1 MILPPIKNHKVP
13 RPLLV
18 DAYTCC
24 SEKFENQDALDFSTY
39 QLAFRR
45 KLIDIDSSLYSE
57 EDNRIVFYGLQA
69 ILDELLREPI
79 TNKEIDESIAFLEK
93 RKATTAGLANF
104 DFNEEMWRR
113 VVDEFAGRPPIQI
126 EALPEGSVCYPGE
139 PVLRVTSKVK
149 GFGQLCAYFEAVLL
163 HVWATS
169 ERVTA
174 ARHWY
179 ENQLRLIRAIE
190 KGEIIFKDGRTDKG
204 NGQLIYDE
212 GMVHFLSSIRLHDF
226 GARGAIC
233 SQESDRLG
241 QAHLLVFSG
250 TDTWKGAYQAWKNG
264 AGDGIGT
271 SVKAHAHRT
280 VSGHNPWYNAYQY
293 MYDTAKDGEILSQ
306 VADLVDYRADV
317 AKYLVPLALDAATKK
332 NGKVIVARPDSAKN
346 FEDLLDQVKYTLELA
361 TNNKLFTLG
370 ANGFKYGTTL
380 KLIVGDSMDWRKM
393 SIMDMMI
400 MNLGWAPHSVCIYG
414 CGGHLRNSIKRDNL
428 SAKYYLSSCG
438 KEGRA
443 VVKLSETSGKRT
455 LPDCIVTRDEESLK
469 TGITLHSKQENV
481 VDAFVTYYDGTD
493 LISPFGVG
501 QYDDFMLIRERVI
514 YDFDKMPWNAGKISK
529 KLEEEFEIL
538 KAQYGK

>member
-179 ENQLRLIRAIE
+179 ENQL
-190 KGEIIFKDGRTDKG
+190 G
-204 NGQLIYDE
+204 
-212 GMVHFLSSIRLHDF
+212 LSSA
-226 GARGAIC
+226 GA
-233 SQESDRLG
+233 
-241 QAHLLVFSG
+241 V
-250 TDTWKGAYQAWKNG
+250 WPY
-264 AGDGIGT
+264 
-271 SVKAHAHRT
+271 
-280 VSGHNPWYNAYQY
+280 
-293 MYDTAKDGEILSQ
+293 
-306 VADLVDYRADV
+306 
-317 AKYLVPLALDAATKK
+317 
-332 NGKVIVARPDSAKN
+332 
-346 FEDLLDQVKYTLELA
+346 
-361 TNNKLFTLG
+361 
-370 ANGFKYGTTL
+370 
-380 KLIVGDSMDWRKM
+380 
-393 SIMDMMI
+393 
-400 MNLGWAPHSVCIYG
+400 
-414 CGGHLRNSIKRDNL
+414 
-428 SAKYYLSSCG
+428 
-438 KEGRA
+438 
-443 VVKLSETSGKRT
+443 
-455 LPDCIVTRDEESLK
+455 
-469 TGITLHSKQENV
+469 
-481 VDAFVTYYDGTD
+481 
-493 LISPFGVG
+493 
-501 QYDDFMLIRERVI
+501 
-514 YDFDKMPWNAGKISK
+514 
-529 KLEEEFEIL
+529 
-538 KAQYGK
+538 

>member
-1 MILPPIKNHKVP
+1 MHLPPIKNHKVP

-24 SEKFENQDALDFSTY
+24 SHTFENQDALDFSTY
-39 QLAFRR
+39 QLTFRR
-45 KLIDIDSSLYSE
+45 RLIDIDPSFYSE
-57 EDNRIVFYGLQA
+57 DDNRIIFYGLQS
-69 ILDELLREPI
+69 ILDEILRNPI
-79 TNKEIDESIAFLEK
+79 TNDEIDESIAFLEK
-93 RKATTAGLANF
+93 RKATTRGLANF

-126 EALPEGSVCYPGE
+126 DALPEGSTCYPGE

-179 ENQLRLIRAIE
+179 ENQVRLIRAME
-190 KGEIIFKDGRTDKG
+190 KGEIIFKNGRVDKG
-204 NGQLIYDE
+204 NAQLYYDE
-212 GMVHFLSSIRLHDF
+212 SLVHFLSSIRLHDF

-233 SQESDRLG
+233 SQESERLG

-250 TDTWKGAYQAWKNG
+250 TDTWQGAYQAWKNG
-264 AGDGIGT
+264 ADDGVGT
-271 SVKAHAHRT
+271 SVKAHAHRS
-280 VSGHNPWYNAYQY
+280 VSGHNPWHNAYSY
-293 MYDTAKDGEILSQ
+293 MYDNAQDGEILSQ
-306 VADLVDYRADV
+306 VADLVDYRKDLV
-317 AKYLVPLALDAATKK
+317 KYLIPLAIDASNKK
-332 NGKVIVARPDSAKN
+332 NGKVIVARPDSAKD
-346 FEDLLDQVKYTLELA
+346 FEDLLDQVKQTLEWA
-361 TNNKLFTLG
+361 SVHNLFIIG

-380 KLIVGDSMDWRKM
+380 KIIVGDSMDWRKM

-438 KEGRA
+438 KMGRS
-443 VVKLSETSGKRT
+443 VVKFSETPGKRT
-455 LPDCIVTRDEESLK
+455 LPDCIVTREETALRNGV
-469 TGITLHSKQENV
+469 TIRSKSENIV
-481 VDAFVTYYDGTD
+481 NAFVNYYNGAN
-493 LISPFGVG
+493 LISPFGQG
-501 QYDDFMLIRERVI
+501 QYDDFMTIRKRVI
-514 YDFDKMPWNAGKISK
+514 QDFDAMPWNGGQISK
-529 KLEEEFEIL
+529 VL
-538 KAQYGK
+538 KDEYEVLKEQYGK